1 MHPQLQTHEHTD
13 MSASYCLF
21 VYIGKP
27 LNSVCCAYYEDL
39 PKQELSPHSA
49 HTEEQ
54 ADWLEMQQVTA
65 AMGLV
70 KKLPGRQG
78 PPDPP
83 PVLSAGWAA
92 AAGKRGRDQTGR
104 REEQGW
110 EDRREGRGGE
120 LSRWSRESRRK
131 AQRDIAASQHSDNH
145 LAIIRERARQRDKEK
160 IKQETHRRQNR
171 GRWISTM
178 GRWYHWWNLKV
189 GAPYVTLWCF
199 FKSYLTHLSRV
210 SHMNLIILMA
220 DD

>member
-1 MHPQLQTHEHTD
+1 MNTQIWVSPTGSLYT
-13 MSASYCLF
+13 SAN
-21 VYIGKP
+21 P

-83 PVLSAGWAA
+83 PVLSADERRQQEREGEI
-92 AAGKRGRDQTGR
+92 KRGG
-104 REEQGW
+104 EEQGW

-131 AQRDIAASQHSDNH
+131 AQRDVAASQHSDNH

-160 IKQETHRRQNR
+160 IKQETYRRQNR
-171 GRWISTM
+171 GRWNKHNGQMVPLMKPESGCSVCYSLM
-178 GRWYHWWNLKV
+178 
-189 GAPYVTLWCF
+189 F
-199 FKSYLTHLSRV
+199 FLSLTWLICQESLTWTSSYLWQMIKEIV
-210 SHMNLIILMA
+210 
-220 DD
+220 

>member
-27 LNSVCCAYYEDL
+27 LNIVCCAYYEDL

-49 HTEEQ
+49 HKEEQ

-83 PVLSAGWAA
+83 PVLSA
-92 AAGKRGRDQTGR
+92 DER
-104 REEQGW
+104 RQQE
-110 EDRREGRGGE
+110 REGEIKRGGE
-120 LSRWSRESRRK
+120 RSRGEKTEEREEAES
-131 AQRDIAASQHSDNH
+131 
-145 LAIIRERARQRDKEK
+145 
-160 IKQETHRRQNR
+160 
-171 GRWISTM
+171 
-178 GRWYHWWNLKV
+178 
-189 GAPYVTLWCF
+189 
-199 FKSYLTHLSRV
+199 
-210 SHMNLIILMA
+210 
-220 DD
+220 